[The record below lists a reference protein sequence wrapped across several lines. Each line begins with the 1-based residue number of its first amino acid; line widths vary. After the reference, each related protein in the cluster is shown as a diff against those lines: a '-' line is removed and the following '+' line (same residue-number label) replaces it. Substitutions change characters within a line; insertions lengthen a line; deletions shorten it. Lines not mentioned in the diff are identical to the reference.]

1 MSNFRRKKKVLELKK
16 RAAAAVSGT
25 PPQTNPAPKNTVKED
40 DKQNQKSGIA
50 SVSLKN
56 LLSGNNDSGNVSDKP
71 ASYNKSNIAAETN
84 KTVSE
89 SDLQQTWNDYAAKI
103 KTKNPHLYSILAHRK
118 PDLSN
123 DVEIKVELVSQSQER
138 ELTNE
143 KEEIL
148 SFLRNKLENSHLK
161 LITIIS
167 DKQNP
172 ELSEAVT
179 STDKLKAMAKKNP
192 ALEKL
197 VLGLNLDME

>member
-1 MSNFRRKKKVLELKK
+1 M
-16 RAAAAVSGT
+16 
-25 PPQTNPAPKNTVKED
+25 
-40 DKQNQKSGIA
+40 
-50 SVSLKN
+50 KN
-56 LLSGNNDSGNVSDKP
+56 LLSGNDENKIVSDKP
-71 ASYNKSNIAAETN
+71 ASYNNSNIVAESN
-84 KTVSE
+84 KPVSE
-89 SDLQQTWNDYAAKI
+89 NDLQQAWSDYAAKI

-161 LITIIS
+161 LITSIS
-167 DKQNP
+167 DKKNP

-179 STDKLKAMAKKNP
+179 ATDKLKAMAKKNP

-197 VLGLNLDME
+197 ILGLNLDME